1 MAHDVSGSAPVRA
14 PRALLAAAIVAAGLI
29 AAPAITWAAAP
40 RVRSISPQQ
49 AGFSAERL
57 QRVDAAMEKWIAA
70 GDIPGGVVLIARD
83 GRIVHLKAY
92 GHADMAS
99 GKAATTDSIYRIA
112 SMTKPVAALAIL
124 MLVEDGKVRLAD
136 PVSTFLP
143 SYKGMKV
150 AVPVPGAG
158 PVAPVQSPQFY
169 TMPAT
174 REITVLDV
182 LTHSSGLMSGAAS
195 NAGGQAAFG
204 KRHEIGLA
212 WVDNL
217 GTEAVLEFQ
226 PGTRWAYSA
235 VAGLDVAARI
245 VEKVS
250 GQTFDAFLRERL
262 FGPLGMDDTFFWPSA
277 AQRARLVTNYQR
289 VDGKLAPNPNPDS
302 MSGPVYFS
310 GGGGLMSSAESY
322 ARLAMM
328 LAHGGEWNGVRILS
342 PATVQLMGAA
352 ILPDTLPGRQPGE
365 SYGLGVRSIS
375 DRVARRT
382 LIADGSF
389 GWSGAYGTHFWVDPS
404 NKLVAILLSQVGG
417 WGAPSPTSPTN
428 DFETAVMQ
436 ALVAP

>member
-1 MAHDVSGSAPVRA
+1 MTPMTSGSARIDAARA
-14 PRALLAAAIVAAGLI
+14 LSAAALLATALVF
-29 AAPAITWAAAP
+29 APAPTLAAAP
-40 RVRSISPQQ
+40 KLATVSPQQ

-92 GHADMAS
+92 GRADIAS
-99 GKAATTDSIYRIA
+99 GKPASTDSIYRIA
-112 SMTKPVAALAIL
+112 SMSKPVAALAIL
-124 MLVEDGKVRLAD
+124 MLVEEGKVRLAD

-143 SYKGMKV
+143 SYKNMKV
-150 AVPVPGAG
+150 AMPVPGA
-158 PVAPVQSPQFY
+158 PAPAAGQPPQVF
-169 TMPAT
+169 TVPAA

-217 GTEAVLEFQ
+217 GTDSALEFQ
-226 PGTRWAYSA
+226 PGTRWAYSP

-250 GQTFDAFLRERL
+250 GKTFDAFLRERL
-262 FGPLGMDDTFFWPSA
+262 FGPLGMDDTFFWPTA
-277 AQRARLVTNYQR
+277 AQRARLVTSYLR
-289 VDGKLAPNPNPDS
+289 TDGKLVPNANADS
-302 MSGPVYFS
+302 MSSPVYFS

-322 ARLAMM
+322 ARMAMM
-328 LAHGGEWNGVRILS
+328 LANGGEWNGVRILS
-342 PATVQLMGAA
+342 PAMVQLMGSA
-352 ILPDTLPGRQPGE
+352 ILPDSLPGRQPGE
-365 SYGLGVRSIS
+365 GFGLGVRSVS
-375 DRVARRT
+375 DRVARLT
-382 LIADGSF
+382 LIGNGSF
-389 GWSGAYGTHFWVDPS
+389 GWSGAYGTHFWVDPA
-404 NKLVAILLSQVGG
+404 NRLVGIVLSQVSG

>member
-1 MAHDVSGSAPVRA
+1 MSHDEVAVCRLAMRRTFLHAVLASTV
-14 PRALLAAAIVAAGLI
+14 LAAAPALVVAAS
-29 AAPAITWAAAP
+29 PP
-40 RVRSISPQQ
+40 VRQVSPQQ
-49 AGFSAERL
+49 AGFSSERL

-70 GDIPGGVVLIARD
+70 GDIPGGVVLIARE

-92 GHADMAS
+92 GHADIAS
-99 GKAATTDSIYRIA
+99 NRPARTDSIYRIA

-124 MLVEDGKVRLAD
+124 MLVEEGKVRLAD
-136 PVSTFLP
+136 PVSTYLP

-150 AVPVPGAG
+150 AMPVPGA
-158 PVAPVQSPQFY
+158 APPAPGQPPQVF
-169 TMPAT
+169 TVPAA
-174 REITVLDV
+174 RDITVLDV

-195 NAGGQAAFG
+195 NAGGQAAFAR
-204 KRHEIGLA
+204 RHEIGLA

-217 GTEAVLEFQ
+217 GADTALEFQ

-245 VEKVS
+245 VEKVTGKS
-250 GQTFDAFLRERL
+250 FDAFLRARL
-262 FGPLGMDDTFFWPSA
+262 FGPLGMDDTVFWPSA
-277 AQRARLVTNYQR
+277 AQRERLVTNYQR
-289 VDGKLAPNPNPDS
+289 VDGQLRPMANPDS
-302 MSGPVYFS
+302 MSSPVYFS

-322 ARLAMM
+322 ARMAMM
-328 LAHGGEWNGVRILS
+328 LANGGEWNGVRILS
-342 PATVQLMGAA
+342 PATVQLMGSV

-365 SYGLGVRSIS
+365 AYGLGVRTIS
-375 DRVARRT
+375 DRAARRT

-404 NKLVAILLSQVGG
+404 NKLVAMLLSQVSG

>member
-1 MAHDVSGSAPVRA
+1 
-14 PRALLAAAIVAAGLI
+14 
-29 AAPAITWAAAP
+29 
-40 RVRSISPQQ
+40 
-49 AGFSAERL
+49 
-57 QRVDAAMEKWIAA
+57 
-70 GDIPGGVVLIARD
+70 
-83 GRIVHLKAY
+83 
-92 GHADMAS
+92 
-99 GKAATTDSIYRIA
+99 
-112 SMTKPVAALAIL
+112 
-124 MLVEDGKVRLAD
+124 MLVEEGKVRLAD

-143 SYKGMKV
+143 SFKSMKV
-150 AVPVPGAG
+150 AMPVPGA
-158 PVAPVQSPQFY
+158 PAP
-169 TMPAT
+169 AA

-217 GTEAVLEFQ
+217 GTDTALEFQ

-250 GQTFDAFLRERL
+250 GMTFDAFLRERL

-289 VDGKLAPNPNPDS
+289 VNGRLTPNANADS
-302 MSGPVYFS
+302 MSSPVYFS

-328 LAHGGEWNGVRILS
+328 LANGGEWNGVRILS
-342 PATVQLMGAA
+342 PATVQLMGSA
-352 ILPDTLPGRQPGE
+352 ILPDTLTGRQPGE
-365 SYGLGVRSIS
+365 GFGLGVRSIS
-375 DRVARRT
+375 DRAARRT
-382 LIADGSF
+382 LISDGSF
-389 GWSGAYGTHFWVDPS
+389 GWSGAYGTHFWVDPA
-404 NKLVAILLSQVGG
+404 NKLVAILLSQVSG
-417 WGAPSPTSPTN
+417 WGAPTPTSPTN

-436 ALVAP
+436 ALVGQ

>member
-1 MAHDVSGSAPVRA
+1 MTRIASGSAPVTA
-14 PRALLAAAIVAAGLI
+14 PRVCFAVALVAAGL
-29 AAPAITWAAAP
+29 AFVPATALAAAP
-40 RVRSISPQQ
+40 KVSSVSPQQ

-57 QRVDAAMEKWIAA
+57 QRVDALMEKWIAA

-83 GRIVHLKAY
+83 GRLVHLKAY
-92 GHADMAS
+92 GHADIAS
-99 GKAATTDSIYRIA
+99 GRAARTDSIYRIA

-124 MLVEDGKVRLAD
+124 MLVEEGKVRLAD

-143 SYKGMKV
+143 SYKSMKV
-150 AVPVPGAG
+150 AMPVPGA
-158 PVAPVQSPQFY
+158 PAPAAGQPPQFF
-169 TMPAT
+169 TVPAA

-217 GTEAVLEFQ
+217 GTDTALEFQ

-250 GQTFDAFLRERL
+250 GKTFDAFLRERL
-262 FGPLGMDDTFFWPSA
+262 FGPLGMDDTFFWPGT

-289 VDGKLAPNPNPDS
+289 VDGKLVPNANPDS
-302 MSGPVYFS
+302 MSSPVYFS

-328 LAHGGEWNGVRILS
+328 LANGGEWNGVRILS
-342 PATVQLMGAA
+342 PATVQLMGSA

-365 SYGLGVRSIS
+365 GFGLGVRSIS
-375 DRVARRT
+375 DRAARRT

-389 GWSGAYGTHFWVDPS
+389 GWSGAYGTHFWVDPAS
-404 NKLVAILLSQVGG
+404 KLVAIVLSQVSG